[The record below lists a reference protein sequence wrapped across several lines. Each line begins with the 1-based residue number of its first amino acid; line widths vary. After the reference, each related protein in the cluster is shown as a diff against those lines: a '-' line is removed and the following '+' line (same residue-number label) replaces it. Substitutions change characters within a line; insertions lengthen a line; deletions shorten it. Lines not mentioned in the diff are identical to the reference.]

1 MSDPFTGGFQE
12 LERQLQA
19 AGTDV
24 HAAEAHGMLCGIVCA
39 GGRAGSASWLEQL
52 LGEGNTL
59 SASAQA
65 CAEALGA
72 LQDDII
78 RQLNDDALG
87 FELLLPSD
95 AESLPARTRALGE
108 WCGGYLYGLAL
119 GGVRGEAE
127 LPDTVREV
135 MQDFYEMSHAGFST
149 APPDEEDEAA
159 YAEIAEYLRMGVLLV
174 HEELQPLPGAARLQ

>member
-1 MSDPFTGGFQE
+1 MSNPFASGYQE

-19 AGTDV
+19 AGADV

-39 GGRAGSASWLEQL
+39 SGRSGCVNWLEQL

-59 SASAQA
+59 SAAAQA
-65 CAEALGA
+65 CGETLGA
-72 LQDDII
+72 LADDVV

-87 FELLLPSD
+87 FEPLLPSD

-108 WCGGYLYGLAL
+108 WCSGYLYGLAL

-127 LPDTVREV
+127 LTDTVREV
-135 MQDFYEMSHAGFST
+135 MQDFYELSHAGFST

-159 YAEIAEYLRMGVLLV
+159 YTEIAEYLRVSVLLV
-174 HEELQPLPGAARLQ
+174 HEELQPQPGAARLQ